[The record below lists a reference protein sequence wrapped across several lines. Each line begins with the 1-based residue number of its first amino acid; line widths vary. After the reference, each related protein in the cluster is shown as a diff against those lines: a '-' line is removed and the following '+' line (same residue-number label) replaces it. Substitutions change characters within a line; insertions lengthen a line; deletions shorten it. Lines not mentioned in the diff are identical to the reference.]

1 MKAVSAFSHLGS
13 LAFYWW
19 NKVAMHI
26 NVHHYEELT
35 HSTYLSK
42 EDANILSSFCICFP
56 EEMLPCAVE
65 SL

>member
-1 MKAVSAFSHLGS
+1 
-13 LAFYWW
+13 
-19 NKVAMHI
+19 MHI